1 MEKRREEVIFET
13 MREAEVWA
21 DGVANEM
28 HGRVFD
34 GYETLDY
41 KIAYALSFF
50 LAQERE
56 FTVCTEKQV
65 VQISLKDLLKDSS
78 IKNSASSFMKGM
90 LALFIFSCFKNYLML
105 SP

>member
-1 MEKRREEVIFET
+1 MKGVIFKVRWKREDVIFET
-13 MREAEVWA
+13 IREAEVWA

-50 LAQERE
+50 LAQSRE
-56 FTVCTEKQV
+56 YHIHTSIEFN
-65 VQISLKDLLKDSS
+65 KDIEVYKVWITTS
-78 IKNSASSFMKGM
+78 
-90 LALFIFSCFKNYLML
+90 
-105 SP
+105 

>member
-56 FTVCTEKQV
+56 FTVCTEKHFEKV
-65 VQISLKDLLKDSS
+65 DSS
-78 IKNSASSFMKGM
+78 IEFG
-90 LALFIFSCFKNYLML
+90 ALRGDEVLIGFIFEVLVQMSSMYRQLY
-105 SP
+105 

>member
-41 KIAYALSFF
+41 KIAYALSF
-50 LAQERE
+50 
-56 FTVCTEKQV
+56 
-65 VQISLKDLLKDSS
+65 S
-78 IKNSASSFMKGM
+78 
-90 LALFIFSCFKNYLML
+90 
-105 SP
+105 